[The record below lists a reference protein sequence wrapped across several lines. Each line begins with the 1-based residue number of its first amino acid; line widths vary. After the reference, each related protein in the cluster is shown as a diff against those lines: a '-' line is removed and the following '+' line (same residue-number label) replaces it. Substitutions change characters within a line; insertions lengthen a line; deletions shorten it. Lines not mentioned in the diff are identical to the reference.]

1 MKHLLILLSIFLL
14 SSPVIGQSERPETI
28 IVPVSSM
35 GDVSDTRKQILQ
47 NTLEDELKTHFRL
60 VPQQR
65 FEEVQ
70 EKVFEELEYQECTED
85 QCIMMIQEM
94 LQVENVF
101 HLQVIGEGSDTQLS
115 LGWRTL
121 DEKKKETD
129 ICLKCG
135 TFQLNDKVRG
145 LVEKLVG
152 GKKFDQENVG
162 VFKILNIRSGDI
174 IKINDKTYGSE
185 KRSLTLSL
193 RSGSYIISMK
203 RENYV
208 DENRKYNLIAGKE
221 IIVDLNTLIPLGEI
235 EFSNIQSQ
243 DQVKIDN
250 KPISIKTSR
259 SSGVTYKGGILTVR
273 LKKGGH
279 KLNLSRKGYK
289 DKSIKL
295 QVDDGKRYNADMNK
309 LVPLKGILNVKI
321 NVDSQLKITGG
332 EYMKSSI
339 TKNVSDE
346 IEIDLPIGS
355 YTYLSQNKYYDQ
367 KSETFVIREDHRTYL
382 KIELNPLPATL
393 SLTLDSDSKTD
404 ESWFRIMGLIQ
415 AEEDH
420 FGIYLNGNLNTH
432 HLGFKRT
439 ELSLDHGEYEF
450 GVKHVS
456 GKYKDHNGSVSLSPG
471 KLTNVDI
478 TLEPSEQFLKHS
490 EWHSKMDKLILA
502 TAGSF
507 LISYMSYSAYTEA
520 SSKKN
525 EYEAKI
531 NDSSNPDMQDTYYE
545 KTNSEIEKMK
555 TASANALLFSLV
567 GLGFSGWTYWTW
579 TEQPERSDP
588 INFSF
593 NSSPVNHLWLT
604 YKYDF

>member
-1 MKHLLILLSIFLL
+1 
-14 SSPVIGQSERPETI
+14 
-28 IVPVSSM
+28 M
-35 GDVSDTRKQILQ
+35 GDVSEVRKQILQ
-47 NTLEDELKTHFRL
+47 NTLEDELKTYFRL
-60 VPQQR
+60 IPQQKY
-65 FEEVQ
+65 EEVQ
-70 EKVFEELEYQECTED
+70 EKVFEELEYGECTED

-152 GKKFDQENVG
+152 GKKFDQEPVNVG

-259 SSGVTYKGGILTVR
+259 SSGVTYKGEILTVR
-273 LKKGGH
+273 LKKGRH

-295 QVDDGKRYNADMNK
+295 QVDDGKRYKADMNK

-321 NVDSQLKITGG
+321 NVDSQLIITGG

-355 YTYLSQNKYYDQ
+355 YTYLSQNKYYEQ
-367 KSETFVIREDHRTYL
+367 KSETFVIREDQSTYL
-382 KIELNPLPATL
+382 KIELNPLPAAL

-404 ESWFRIMGLIQ
+404 GSWFRIMGLIQ

-478 TLEPSEQFLKHS
+478 TLELSEQFLKHS
-490 EWHSKMDKLILA
+490 QWQSKMDKLILA

-507 LISYMSYSAYTEA
+507 LISYMSYSAYSEA

-531 NDSSNPDMQDTYYE
+531 NDASNPDMQDTYYE

-588 INFSF
+588 INFSIS
-593 NSSPVNHLWLT
+593 SSPVNHLWLT